1 MLVQLPTTQAHTHG
15 QNGLGAL
22 VSVLYLLD
30 TIFKPDGGLM
40 LVFML
45 TTAHSHLTKAQAL
58 AQEQNFLFCL
68 CFILVLCILITC
80 CLICSCCGY
89 LHCHYACA
97 CPYIKAKLR
106 LNLEVLKEKILTA
119 ICRNLSQSLF
129 YQLCSLILLK
139 CPAFQAS
146 YENPPHIYALTD
158 NMYRNMLIDQENQC
172 VIIRYKVVTTVL

>member
-22 VSVLYLLD
+22 VSVPYLLD

-68 CFILVLCILITC
+68 CLCFGFVYPHNLLLNMLLLWISSLPLC
-80 CLICSCCGY
+80 
-89 LHCHYACA
+89 
-97 CPYIKAKLR
+97 LR
-106 LNLEVLKEKILTA
+106 LSLY
-119 ICRNLSQSLF
+119 QSET
-129 YQLCSLILLK
+129 
-139 CPAFQAS
+139 QA
-146 YENPPHIYALTD
+146 
-158 NMYRNMLIDQENQC
+158 
-172 VIIRYKVVTTVL
+172 